1 MNIKTAKEEVKN
13 TVKAYLLKDDHGQ
26 YVIPQIRQRPMLLIG
41 PPGIGKTQI
50 MEQIARE
57 CGIGLVA
64 YTITHHTRQ
73 SAVGLPFI
81 KEREYDGTTY
91 SVTEYTM
98 SEIIASVYEKMEKSG
113 LKEGILFIDEIN
125 CVSETLAPTMLQFL
139 QCKTFGNQAVP
150 DGWIIVAAGNPPE
163 YNKSVRDFDMVT
175 LDRVRYIS
183 IEADY
188 DVWKEYARKVHEES
202 PVACA
207 ALGRLM
213 TAGAMMGAMMK
224 GDKDLLTLQIRAD
237 GPLRGMTVTADAKG
251 NVKGFA
257 GNPQVMLPPN
267 ALGKLDVG
275 GAVGHGILNVI
286 KDMGMKEPYVGQV
299 GLQTGEIAED
309 LTYYF
314 ATSEQVASSV
324 GLGVL
329 MNHDN
334 TVRQAGGFIIQLM
347 PFTDEKVIDA
357 LEKKLSSVKS
367 VTSMLDAGMTPEDI
381 LQELLGEFGVEITE
395 KTETRFACN
404 CSKERMEKAL
414 ISIGRK
420 DLEEMIK
427 DGEPIEM
434 NCHFCNSHYQ
444 FSVEEL
450 KKILAQAKK
459 R

>member
-1 MNIKTAKEEVKN
+1 MTDYIVRATA
-13 TVKAYLLKDDHGQ
+13 ADS
-26 YVIPQIRQRPMLLIG
+26 QIRAFAA
-41 PPGIGKTQI
+41 TT
-50 MEQIARE
+50 RE
-57 CGIGLVA
+57 M
-64 YTITHHTRQ
+64 T
-73 SAVGLPFI
+73 
-81 KEREYDGTTY
+81 
-91 SVTEYTM
+91 
-98 SEIIASVYEKMEKSG
+98 
-113 LKEGILFIDEIN
+113 
-125 CVSETLAPTMLQFL
+125 
-139 QCKTFGNQAVP
+139 
-150 DGWIIVAAGNPPE
+150 
-163 YNKSVRDFDMVT
+163 
-175 LDRVRYIS
+175 
-183 IEADY
+183 
-188 DVWKEYARKVHEES
+188 EYARKVHEES

-275 GAVGHGILNVI
+275 GAVGH
-286 KDMGMKEPYVGQV
+286 
-299 GLQTGEIAED
+299 
-309 LTYYF
+309 
-314 ATSEQVASSV
+314 
-324 GLGVL
+324 GVL

>member
-1 MNIKTAKEEVKN
+1 MADYIVRATA
-13 TVKAYLLKDDHGQ
+13 ADS
-26 YVIPQIRQRPMLLIG
+26 QIRAFAA
-41 PPGIGKTQI
+41 TT
-50 MEQIARE
+50 RE
-57 CGIGLVA
+57 M
-64 YTITHHTRQ
+64 T
-73 SAVGLPFI
+73 
-81 KEREYDGTTY
+81 
-91 SVTEYTM
+91 
-98 SEIIASVYEKMEKSG
+98 
-113 LKEGILFIDEIN
+113 
-125 CVSETLAPTMLQFL
+125 
-139 QCKTFGNQAVP
+139 
-150 DGWIIVAAGNPPE
+150 
-163 YNKSVRDFDMVT
+163 
-175 LDRVRYIS
+175 
-183 IEADY
+183 
-188 DVWKEYARKVHEES
+188 EYARKVHEES

-267 ALGKLDVG
+267 PQGKLDVG
-275 GAVGHGILNVI
+275 GAVGNGILNVI

-357 LEKKLSSVKS
+357 LEKKLSNVKS

-381 LQELLGEFGVEITE
+381 LKELLGDFGLEIME

-414 ISIGRK
+414 ISIG
-420 DLEEMIK
+420 
-427 DGEPIEM
+427 
-434 NCHFCNSHYQ
+434 
-444 FSVEEL
+444 
-450 KKILAQAKK
+450 KKIWKK
-459 R
+459 